1 MDNHARSAADLH
13 QHLELRGA
21 RVALDD
27 DGETVALA
35 VDDERVA
42 AIRWR
47 PRSRAVLLTVPTG
60 LAVAAALHAPT
71 LLELARI
78 NDELE
83 APGFTL
89 DLDDGAVEY
98 RARLVTNVAGEL
110 DLEVFEGTLQAALA
124 CVERVLPRLDTAIR
138 RSRRSAVR
146 NAATAF
152 AGYVE

>member
-13 QHLELRGA
+13 QHLERHGA
-21 RVALDD
+21 QVALDD

-35 VDDERVA
+35 IDEERVA

-47 PRSRAVLLTVPTG
+47 PRSRAVLLTIPTG
-60 LAVAAALHAPT
+60 LGVTAALHAPT

-78 NDELE
+78 IDALD

-98 RARLVTNVAGEL
+98 RARLVTNVAGALE
-110 DLEVFEGTLQAALA
+110 LEVFEGTLQAALA
-124 CVERVLPRLDTAIR
+124 CVERVLPRLGVAIR
-138 RSRRSAVR
+138 RSRRSAVH